1 MQKGFT
7 LIETLIYLALFSI
20 IIGGFLV
27 TAFQIIQGNDSAQQK
42 AVIEEESNFLLRKID
57 WALSGV
63 GNINIPPSGLSGST
77 LSVTKPGLPVGQNP
91 LVFNFNS
98 GNIQL
103 QRGAGAS
110 TILNSSNVTISNLLF
125 NHIPASAQKPEAVK
139 ASFNIGNRVFETTKY
154 LRK

>member
-7 LIETLIYLALFSI
+7 LIEMLIYLALFSL

-27 TAFQIIQGNDSAQQK
+27 ATFQIIQGNDSAQQK
-42 AVIEEESNFLLRKID
+42 AVVEEEANFLLRKID

-63 GNINIPPSGLSGST
+63 GSINAPLPGLTRPT
-77 LSVTKPGLPVGQNP
+77 LSITKPGLPAGQNP
-91 LVFNFNS
+91 LVFNFSS
-98 GNIQL
+98 GNIWL
-103 QRGAGAS
+103 QRGTGSPA
-110 TILNSSNVTISNLLF
+110 ILNSSNVAISNLLF

-139 ASFNIGNRVFETTKY
+139 ASFNIGSRVFETTKY